1 MRRKSRKMAIKA
13 VLFDMDG
20 TIWEAP
26 IDWGEVRRRMG
37 IPDDGHPIAHHLKD
51 LHPEERKRKEEIL
64 RRFEEEGV
72 KRGRPIPG
80 ASELLSFLRK
90 KGIVCILVTNNSRA
104 SAEAVLK
111 ATGLDF
117 DAVYTREEGALK
129 PEPEA
134 LLKPLGDFGVSPEEA
149 VLVGD
154 SHHDLLAAGNAG
166 IGSVI
171 LVSPSERARSFF
183 PPRADFREVKDLHEA
198 KGVIEELLRS
208 A

>member
-1 MRRKSRKMAIKA
+1 MAIKA

-37 IPDDGHPIAHHLKD
+37 IPDDGRPIAHHLKD
-51 LHPEERKRKEEIL
+51 LSPEERKRKEEIL
-64 RRFEEEGV
+64 RRFEEEGI
-72 KRGRPIPG
+72 KRGKPIPG

-90 KGIVCILVTNNSRA
+90 KGIVCILVTNNSRS
-104 SAEAVLK
+104 SAEAVLE

-134 LLKPLGDFGVSPEEA
+134 LLRPLEDFGVSPKEA

-154 SHHDLLAAGNAG
+154 SHHDLLAAANAG
-166 IGSVI
+166 IGNVI

-183 PPRADFREVKDLHEA
+183 PSSADFHEA
-198 KGVIEELLRS
+198 KDLYEAKGIIEKLLRG